1 MSIKITMLKSGEDI
15 IADVHEVMLPDE
27 NGNEKVIA
35 YKLTKPYVIKIT
47 EPSVLLEQNQEKK
60 PPISVLYYPWAPLSI
75 DKEFFIPT
83 DWVVTHY
90 NAHSDIINSYLEKRD
105 GRGNDRHDGRT
116 GGEPEESNKMYLA
129 EESLL
134 VDN

>member
-1 MSIKITMLKSGEDI
+1 MTIKITMLKSGEDI
-15 IADVHEVMLPDE
+15 ISDVHEVILPDE
-27 NGNEKVIA
+27 NGLDKVVA
-35 YKLTKPYVIKIT
+35 YKLTKPYVVKIT
-47 EPSVLLEQNQEKK
+47 EPNLLLEGSQEKR
-60 PPISVLYYPWAPLSI
+60 PAVSVLYYPWAPLST

-105 GRGNDRHDGRT
+105 GRGNDRHDGGT
-116 GGEPEESNKMYLA
+116 GGDSGESNKMYLA
-129 EESLL
+129 EELLL